1 MDHSGAQMATP
12 RSPWRPSVEAMS
24 TRPAVIAHRGNS
36 SIAPQNTMAAF
47 EAAWRGG
54 ADYIELDVQVTA
66 DGDAAV
72 IHNGTLDETT
82 SGSGPVAERPAAE
95 IAGLDAGSW
104 FSPVYAGQR
113 VPLLAEV
120 LEFLRTHPQIGLV
133 LEIKGEWPAGPLE
146 GVLDAASAPFLQGR
160 LVVESFSHSTMATAR
175 DLAPQLRRDLLISSA
190 DVGLLDLCADL
201 GVGGVGPDCRML
213 LQQPDLCD
221 RLHGAGLTV
230 SPWTLNEPAQW
241 SIAVEA
247 GVDAIVTDRPDR
259 LSGWLT
265 GSGLPSLQVGDDD
278 VPEHGD
284 SSRSLG

>member
-1 MDHSGAQMATP
+1 
-12 RSPWRPSVEAMS
+12 MS

-54 ADYIELDVQVTA
+54 ADYIELDIQVTA

-72 IHNGTLDETT
+72 IHNSTLDETT
-82 SGSGPVAERPAAE
+82 SGSGAVAERSAAE

-104 FSPVYAGQR
+104 FSPVYAGER
-113 VPLLAEV
+113 VPLLTEV
-120 LEFLRTHPQIGLV
+120 LELLRTHPQIGLV
-133 LEIKGEWPAGPLE
+133 LEIKGDWPSGPLE
-146 GVLDAASAPFLQGR
+146 RVLDAVSAPSLQGR
-160 LVVESFSHSTMATAR
+160 LVVESFSLATMAAVR
-175 DLAPQLRRDLLISSA
+175 DLAPQLRRDLLVSNA
-190 DVGLLDLCADL
+190 DVGLLELCADL
-201 GVGGVGPDCRML
+201 GVSGIGPDGRLL

-221 RLHGAGLTV
+221 RLHAAGLSV

-259 LSGWLT
+259 LAGWLT
-265 GSGLPSLQVGDDD
+265 GRGLAALPGVADD
-278 VPEHGD
+278 VVPELGD
-284 SSRSLG
+284 RSRSLG